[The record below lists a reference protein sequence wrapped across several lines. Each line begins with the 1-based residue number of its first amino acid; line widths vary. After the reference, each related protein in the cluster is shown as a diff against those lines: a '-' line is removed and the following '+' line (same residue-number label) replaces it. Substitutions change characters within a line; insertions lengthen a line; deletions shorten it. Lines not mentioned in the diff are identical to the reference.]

1 MSNFSFDVLGMLVLC
16 TKLAVS
22 WDIHF

>member
-1 MSNFSFDVLGMLVLC
+1 MRYFSFDVLGMLVLC